1 MAQVIFGGGVAEAR
15 GSVGG
20 VTFSRNRGGAYMRNR
35 SIPTDPGTVQQVAV
49 RTFMATLSNVW
60 VNTLTAA
67 QRALWDAYA
76 DAVHLPNSLGQPR
89 NVGGLGMFCRTNVP
103 CLQWGKTRIDDAP
116 TIYDLGDFTAPVIGS
131 ITAST
136 DILSLGF
143 NDEDDWAGET
153 DSGMLVYC
161 SRPMNATRNFFKG
174 PYRYADAIEGDD
186 VTPPTTPQ
194 AINLPFP
201 VEVGH
206 KVFIQVRVLR
216 ADGRLSSP
224 FRDAGVAV

>member
-1 MAQVIFGGGVAEAR
+1 MALVILGGGVADAR

-20 VTFSRNRGGAYMRNR
+20 IVFSRNRGGSYIRNR
-35 SIPTDPGTVQQVAV
+35 TVPTDPGTTQQVAIRV
-49 RTFMATLSNVW
+49 HLANLANHW

-67 QRALWDAYA
+67 KRALWDAYA
-76 DAVHLPNSLGQPR
+76 DAVHLPNSLGQDR
-89 NVGGLGMFCRTNVP
+89 NVGGLGMYCRTNVP

-116 TIYDLGDFTAPVIGS
+116 TIFDTGEFTAPTIAS
-131 ITAST
+131 ITAAT
-136 DILSLGF
+136 DVLSLNF
-143 NDEDDWAGET
+143 TAEDVWATEN

-161 SRPMNATRNFFKG
+161 SRPMNPTRNYFKG
-174 PYRYADAIEGDD
+174 PYRYADAVEGADPA
-186 VTPPTTPQ
+186 PPTSPQ

-201 VEVGH
+201 VEAGH

-224 FRDAGVAV
+224 FRDFGIAV